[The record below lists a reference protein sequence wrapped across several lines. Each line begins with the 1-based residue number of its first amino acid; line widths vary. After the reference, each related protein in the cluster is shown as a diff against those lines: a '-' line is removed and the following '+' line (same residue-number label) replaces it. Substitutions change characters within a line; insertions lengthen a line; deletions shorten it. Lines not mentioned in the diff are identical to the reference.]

1 MTANNLSENVD
12 FNYFLKLILNLFI
25 LDKCRIIIRC
35 TYITKI
41 HVLQKL
47 IKLAQ

>member
-1 MTANNLSENVD
+1 MTANNLSKNID

-25 LDKCRIIIRC
+25 LDKCRIIIRY
-35 TYITKI
+35 TYIAKI
-41 HVLQKL
+41 HILQV